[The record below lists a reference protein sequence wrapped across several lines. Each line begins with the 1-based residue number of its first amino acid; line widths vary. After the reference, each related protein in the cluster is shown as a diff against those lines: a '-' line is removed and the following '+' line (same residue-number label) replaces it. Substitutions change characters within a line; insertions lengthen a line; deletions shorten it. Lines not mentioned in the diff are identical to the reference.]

1 MTPSEPFRIETSP
14 LAPEISS
21 YIRLS
26 LLLWLSFVGSGL
38 VTRAFKLM
46 LKCPQNL
53 VVLTACVF
61 LPEAL
66 LTGAW
71 YADIRLLNSLRTGMR
86 RQPSDVGAPLR
97 ICPSPGGTRV
107 GSWTKR

>member
-1 MTPSEPFRIETSP
+1 MTPSEPFRIESSP

-21 YIRLS
+21 YIRVLS
-26 LLLWLSFVGSGL
+26 LLLWLSLVGFGL
-38 VTRAFKLM
+38 VTRAFKLV
-46 LKCPQNL
+46 LKCLQNL
-53 VVLTACVF
+53 VVLAACVF

-86 RQPSDVGAPLR
+86 RQPSDVGALLR

-107 GSWTKR
+107 G